1 MDKSLRDVQHFVS
14 FATKHLKLRG
24 QPRIRFVGSQ
34 EDSKQAFGH
43 AMGKDITVRVTN
55 RHPIDVMR
63 TLAHEL
69 THFRQNA
76 EGSKAS
82 EQEKEDNANAIAGRI
97 MRAYDTK
104 YPKAFKDNPIHEEG
118 MAANATGAGVVGTG
132 DNPDPTKPLAKFFK
146 KKLRDVILTRK
157 TLGDIRESK

>member
-1 MDKSLRDVQHFVS
+1 MDKSLQHVQKFVS

-24 QPRIRFVGSQ
+24 QPHIRFVGSQ

-43 AMGKDITVRVTN
+43 AKGADITVRVTN

-69 THFRQNA
+69 THFRQTA
-76 EGSKAS
+76 SGSKAS

-97 MRAYDTK
+97 MRDYDTK

-118 MAANATGAGVVGTG
+118 EGGTTSALPANNAGGGHIDGIGIGPRGEPGV
-132 DNPDPTKPLAKFFK
+132 NKK
-146 KKLRDVILTRK
+146 KKLKNILR
-157 TLGDIRESK
+157 RHAPV